1 MKKTIREV
9 KDLKPIITQRIWCWL
24 LSSIFAFFIDAIPFA
39 LGVSMWLWFAIYLV
53 LVVYSYIACSVI
65 YIMFTPA
72 THRVSKADIDTFLIN
87 KGKDVSVGRKL
98 KFVIVNPFTRTIKY
112 WTKNTSNRTVKYVFY
127 TKDNIFEEF
136 PSKCSQNSK
145 NTL

>member
-1 MKKTIREV
+1 MQGRPAGAGINGEARLMKSPLRYQISDYDCGPT
-9 KDLKPIITQRIWCWL
+9 
-24 LSSIFAFFIDAIPFA
+24 
-39 LGVSMWLWFAIYLV
+39 SMLNAV
-53 LVVYSYIACSVI
+53 
-65 YIMFTPA
+65 
-72 THRVSKADIDTFLIN
+72 LIN
-87 KGKDVSVGRKL
+87 NGKDINPQI
-98 KFVIVNPFTRTIKY
+98 KFKMVVVNPFTRTIKY